1 MPSEIERKFL
11 VRDTSFLKGLTGSYI
26 AQGYLSA
33 DPERTVRV
41 RIKDNQG
48 YLTIKGKTDGIS
60 RIEFEYQIPLGEAKN
75 LLDLCLP
82 TIIEKERFLV
92 TAGNHIYE
100 IDQFKGDNEGLIIAE
115 IELNHEDETFEK
127 PDWLG
132 KEVSHETQ
140 YFNSALSQKPYIKW
154 I

>member
-1 MPSEIERKFL
+1 MPTEIERKFL

-26 AQGYLSA
+26 AQGYLST

-41 RIKDNQG
+41 RIKDHQG
-48 YLTIKGKTDGIS
+48 FLTIKGKTDGIS
-60 RIEFEYQIPLGEAKN
+60 RIEFEYQIPLDEAKN

-82 TIIEKERFLV
+82 TIIEKERFLIPI
-92 TAGNHIYE
+92 GNHTYE
-100 IDQFKGDNEGLIIAE
+100 VDLFKGDNQGLIIAE
-115 IELNHEDETFEK
+115 IELKNEDETFKK

-140 YFNSALSQKPYIKW
+140 YFNSALSQKPYKKW

>member
-1 MPSEIERKFL
+1 MPTEIERKFL

-26 AQGYLSA
+26 AQGYLST

-41 RIKDNQG
+41 RIKDHQG
-48 YLTIKGKTDGIS
+48 FLTIKGKTDGIS
-60 RIEFEYQIPLGEAKN
+60 RIEFEYQIPLDEAKN

-82 TIIEKERFLV
+82 TIIEKERFLIPIGSH
-92 TAGNHIYE
+92 TYE
-100 IDQFKGDNEGLIIAE
+100 VDLFKGDNQGLIIAE
-115 IELNHEDETFEK
+115 IELKNKDETFEK

-140 YFNSALSQKPYIKW
+140 YFNSALSQKPYKKW

>member
-1 MPSEIERKFL
+1 MPTEIERKFL

-26 AQGYLSA
+26 AQGYLST

-41 RIKDNQG
+41 RIKDHQG
-48 YLTIKGKTDGIS
+48 FLTIKGKTDGIS
-60 RIEFEYQIPLGEAKN
+60 RIEFEYQIPLDEAKN

-82 TIIEKERFLV
+82 TIIEKERFLIPIGSH
-92 TAGNHIYE
+92 TYE
-100 IDQFKGDNEGLIIAE
+100 VDLFKGDNQGLIIAE
-115 IELNHEDETFEK
+115 IELKNKDETFKK

-140 YFNSALSQKPYIKW
+140 YFNSALSQKPYKKW